1 MITQGYRKP
10 SFGLDFGLRKNFFNK
25 AITLAVNWR
34 GAFNTRKWET
44 YTANDSFER
53 YQKMW
58 RSQHVNVNI
67 SWNFGNMVA
76 QKKKKKGREE
86 LEDNGFGGEELGI
99 RNDE

>member
-1 MITQGYRKP
+1 
-10 SFGLDFGLRKNFFNK
+10 
-25 AITLAVNWR
+25 
-34 GAFNTRKWET
+34 
-44 YTANDSFER
+44 
-53 YQKMW
+53 MW

-99 RNDE
+99 RNEE